1 MMEILPY
8 DFSST
13 QYFGHNYY
21 SCGSE
26 KCTESNKSVEFEFK
40 QDQLLIE
47 EPANIDKT
55 VVFAFKTL
63 MKKYKKQMG
72 DTNDISIVAGG
83 LQQYLNKKAL
93 KKTAE
98 DDNCYQPDSAFHKL
112 PVRLIGLLILLL
124 SYHISE
130 FLLQNRLEHQLMT
143 CHIHRT

>member
-1 MMEILPY
+1 MEILPY

-13 QYFGHNYY
+13 QHFAFGHNYY
-21 SCGSE
+21 NFGSE

-112 PVRLIGLLILLL
+112 PVRPIGLLILLL
-124 SYHISE
+124 SYMYMYHISE
-130 FLLQNRLEHQLMT
+130 WTWASTYDMSYS
-143 CHIHRT
+143 